1 MGPSA
6 ITIIDVIEEAAFGR
20 LPPCADPR
28 FDHRSCD
35 YWEDDVR
42 GAKTARPGW
51 WQTTPASGSAAPSP
65 TRPTSD
71 PFAPRTATRGPN
83 PFAPETSSGLPNPF
97 APGPAATVMA
107 NPFAPEPSSTE
118 ANPFA
123 PGPPAGPR
131 VDVGAPR
138 KLQLLGRGLRAF
150 GSYAKVLLIDDRPG
164 AYAQFGPLTA
174 YPRASRIRELYPRL
188 PSAPL
193 PAVITCIATT
203 SEARGHDLAR
213 ALVAAVRDD
222 LQARGFAAI
231 ETYPD
236 MTLGPDEA
244 SAALPAFWERCGFY
258 VAIDDERYPVMRL
271 ELV

>member
-1 MGPSA
+1 MVPAA
-6 ITIIDVIEEAAFGR
+6 ITIIDVVDEAAFGR
-20 LPPCADPR
+20 VPSCVDPR

-51 WQTTPASGSAAPSP
+51 WQPAPSAGSV
-65 TRPTSD
+65 RPPHAQAPSN
-71 PFAPRTATRGPN
+71 PFAPHSAAREPN
-83 PFAPETSSGLPNPF
+83 PFAPEPSAGSFTNPFALELGSPEPNPF
-97 APGPAATVMA
+97 APGPLD
-107 NPFAPEPSSTE
+107 APRIGRDT
-118 ANPFA
+118 
-123 PGPPAGPR
+123 
-131 VDVGAPR
+131 PR
-138 KLQLLGRGLRAF
+138 KLQLLGRGSRAF
-150 GSYAKVLLIDDRPG
+150 GSYAKVLLVDHRPG

-174 YPRASRIRELYPRL
+174 YPRAQRIRELYSRL

-203 SEARGHDLAR
+203 AEARGQDLAR
-213 ALVAAVRDD
+213 TLVAAVRDD

-236 MTLGPDEA
+236 VTLGPDEA
-244 SAALPAFWERCGFY
+244 SAGQPAFWERCGFR

-271 ELV
+271 ELA